1 MRFWII
7 VDALCRCRLSS
18 SSFFVLI
25 ESDSLIFH
33 PRWRWA
39 VLFTADILFSIFSV
53 TSRSVHWCDALIII
67 IIAQPLTC
75 WITEQAHKLFHF
87 TSHTTKRSKLFS
99 PSHFFFSMNST
110 RLCVVLCSPFFS
122 YHVKAHHQQLSIIYE
137 QKNKFE
143 FSRMKSFP
151 SFVPSSLHTFQGV
164 GLLCRS

>member
-53 TSRSVHWCDALIII
+53 TSRSVHRCDALIII

-75 WITEQAHKLFHF
+75 WITEQLTNYFI
-87 TSHTTKRSKLFS
+87 SHHTQQRGANFS
-99 PSHFFFSMNST
+99 LSHFFFSINST